1 MSDRK
6 AKWIR
11 YALILTAAAFV
22 CIGITRGEA
31 GTVLTKAVN
40 ICLECIGIG

>member
-6 AKWIR
+6 VKGIQCAV
-11 YALILTAAAFV
+11 ILTAAAFV
-22 CIGITRGEA
+22 CIGIARGEA